1 MKNFPNIDKDL
12 IVALE
17 KLYSQLPYDP
27 NLSNEEFARRS
38 AFAAGQMDVINK
50 LYMLFDKQQKERMHG

>member
-1 MKNFPNIDKDL
+1 MKNFPRIDKDL

-27 NLSNEEFARRS
+27 SLSNEEFVKRS
-38 AFAAGQMDVINK
+38 AFAAGQLDVINK
-50 LYMLFDKQQKERMHG
+50 LYMLYEKQQKGLINE